1 MRRSRVCCVFTHPA
15 DLSHTLPRA
24 TLEVDEVDGSR
35 PGYGSGGM
43 GNADHGNGTE
53 RRESWAALHVARGC
67 PGAERSGRVRQP
79 KSVRHPAT
87 ARQAGASRSRL
98 WSRQLRRPDHGWA
111 ECLPLRRSD
120 GRNRRPPDPA
130 LGRVVSKTLP
140 NADRAGQERMTASNP
155 VAARIAWW
163 SWRTLCRRNPIPRSH
178 HEREER
184 KDRVTKHE
192 SRK

>member
-1 MRRSRVCCVFTHPA
+1 MRRSRVCCVFAHPA

-43 GNADHGNGTE
+43 GNADHGNGTA
-53 RRESWAALHVARGC
+53 RRESWAALHVARGS

-140 NADRAGQERMTASNP
+140 DAGGTDLAIVGCVKRTRADTPVLAS
-155 VAARIAWW
+155 AWCVCA
-163 SWRTLCRRNPIPRSH
+163 STLDTPY
-178 HEREER
+178 
-184 KDRVTKHE
+184 RV
-192 SRK
+192 

>member
-43 GNADHGNGTE
+43 GNADPGNGTE

-87 ARQAGASRSRL
+87 ARPAAATRRPL
-98 WSRQLRRPDHGWA
+98 WSPSTRLHAHG
-111 ECLPLRRSD
+111 
-120 GRNRRPPDPA
+120 
-130 LGRVVSKTLP
+130 
-140 NADRAGQERMTASNP
+140 
-155 VAARIAWW
+155 
-163 SWRTLCRRNPIPRSH
+163 
-178 HEREER
+178 
-184 KDRVTKHE
+184 
-192 SRK
+192 